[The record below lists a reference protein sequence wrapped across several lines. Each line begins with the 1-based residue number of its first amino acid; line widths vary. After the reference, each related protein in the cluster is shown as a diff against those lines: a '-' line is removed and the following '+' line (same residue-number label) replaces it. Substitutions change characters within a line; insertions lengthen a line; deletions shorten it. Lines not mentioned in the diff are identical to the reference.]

1 MQDLLTEI
9 FKVKKSISATI
20 MNEIFQLFEN
30 PVYQLRSG
38 VDLPNRNSRTVFF
51 GTESIMNI
59 GAKLWNMDP
68 ENIKS
73 SESFNVFKSKIKYW
87 TPNHCPYRIYKI
99 YIGQVGFINYM
110 FRLLACLAYLFFNDK
125 VLKIL
130 FKIIVKIFN
139 SFVLKIY
146 LFVVSY
152 NDCAI

>member
-1 MQDLLTEI
+1 
-9 FKVKKSISATI
+9 

-38 VDLPNRNSRTVFF
+38 VDLPSRNSRTVFF

-73 SESFNVFKSKIKYW
+73 SESFNVFKSKTKYW
-87 TPNHCPYRIYKI
+87 TPNHCPYRICKT

-110 FRLLACLAYLFFNDK
+110 FRLLARLAYLFFNDK